1 MKTLGNLLVT
11 KEIEKIKHPPQGG
24 FFVAKILP
32 TSIYK
37 EKKVY
42 LIYYSIFLD
51 FCQALFINK

>member
-37 EKKVY
+37 EKKG
-42 LIYYSIFLD
+42 
-51 FCQALFINK
+51 LFDLL